1 MDTVKLCPIC
11 HTEILEE
18 GRGGYGR
25 CGDPLH
31 DWVLYVEFALL
42 ISTNQKIIPTHLTK
56 MEQMMPKGRKE
67 H

>member
-1 MDTVKLCPIC
+1 MDTVKLCPLC
-11 HTEILEE
+11 RKEIVEE

-25 CGDPLH
+25 CSDPLH

-42 ISTNQKIIPTHLTK
+42 THSALAVETPSHK
-56 MEQMMPKGRKE
+56 TRLDSLHPKGN